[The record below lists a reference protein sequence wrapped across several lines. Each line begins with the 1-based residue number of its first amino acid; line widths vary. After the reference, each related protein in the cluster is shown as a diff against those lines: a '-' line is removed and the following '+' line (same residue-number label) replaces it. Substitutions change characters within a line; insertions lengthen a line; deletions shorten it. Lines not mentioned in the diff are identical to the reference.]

1 MAIRRF
7 CPLIAVAGIP
17 LLVAIWRPIG
27 IRGADPRVDAS
38 RELGKLRLE
47 TAQKAFDE
55 GMRGFLLGEE
65 TTEVIHRWSLN
76 VLDSQL
82 YLAATEHERTLAF
95 SDHRARMKNLKE
107 SLDKD
112 LKEHLEGCRTTLDLL
127 AIDYY
132 DQEAR
137 CLVSPSKSLSRKP

>member
-1 MAIRRF
+1 MRRF
-7 CPLIAVAGIP
+7 RPLIAVAGLL

-27 IRGADPRVDAS
+27 IRGADPRVD
-38 RELGKLRLE
+38 RRHELGKLRLE

-65 TTEVIHRWSLN
+65 TTEVVHRWSLN
-76 VLDSQL
+76 VLDSHL

-95 SDHRARMKNLKE
+95 TDHRARMRSLKE
-107 SLDKD
+107 STDKN
-112 LKEHLEGCRTTLDLL
+112 LREHPGWCTTTLDLL

-132 DQEAR
+132 DQEAQ
-137 CLVSPSKSLSRKP
+137 CLVDSPSKGLSRKP